1 MFKKNRIH
9 WKIVNLTKT
18 AATVGLIILIH
29 LLFSFGLEGQGFLK
43 VRQIVI
49 EGNHYTRDHII
60 FKELDFSSGDTL
72 FLDKLYNR
80 LDINRKRVL
89 NTGLFNHVEINVTD
103 WDVEKM
109 EATIVIKGIEN
120 WFYYPVPIL
129 ELGDRSVN
137 EWIYQHGAALNRL
150 NLGIS
155 FMHINLTGNAD
166 KLKLTFHRG
175 FTQKYE
181 LDYYFPYLDGKQTLG
196 AFFNTLYVTHNN
208 LEYITRENQLVFTGK
223 DPGKT
228 HLTRFRMRFGLQ
240 LRRNQKYKHTLLAEY
255 HHKTISDSIVGL
267 NPRFFQLNETNIR
280 HFSLIYRMLYNNVD
294 FNLYPTSGNKVFLE
308 LKKEGIGV
316 WDDLNYFQVTAG
328 YEQHFKYNEN
338 FSTQLKLKGR
348 YSLYDDRGIPYHYG
362 KALGYFGDIITG
374 YHLYVIDGP
383 HYGYL
388 QTTQKWKLLN
398 TNYDLG
404 RYMPLKNFKV
414 MALQAYLGFHGDL
427 AYVYQPWQT
436 EHNPY
441 NNRLLYGLGLS
452 FDLIVFQNYFFSL
465 EANVNH
471 LGQPGIF
478 LGGSNTFM

>member
-1 MFKKNRIH
+1 MYKA
-9 WKIVNLTKT
+9 KT
-18 AATVGLIILIH
+18 AKTNSLSIYKKGLLRIFFAWAFF
-29 LLFSFGLEGQGFLK
+29 FSACLMHGQGFLTVK
-43 VRQIVI
+43 NIVI
-49 EGNHYTRDHII
+49 EGQHYTREHII
-60 FKELDFSSGDTL
+60 LKELDFKPGDTL
-72 FLDKLYNR
+72 FLDNLYKR
-80 LDINRKRVL
+80 LDFNRKRVL
-89 NTGLFNHVEINVTD
+89 STGLFNQISLNVTE
-103 WDVEKM
+103 WDMEKK
-109 EATIVIKGIEN
+109 EAVVVIKGIEN

-137 EWIYQHGAALNRL
+137 EWVYQHGAALNRL
-150 NLGIS
+150 NLGVS

-166 KLKLTFHRG
+166 KLRLIFHTG

-181 LDYYFPYLDGKQTLG
+181 LDYTFPYLDKKHTLG

-208 LEYITRENQLVFTGK
+208 LEYITRDNQLVFTGK

-228 HLTRFRMRFGLQ
+228 HLTRFRIRTGFHY
-240 LRRNQKYKHTLLAEY
+240 RKNQKIRHTILAEY

-267 NPRFFQLNETNIR
+267 NPHFFQLNEKEID
-280 HFSLIYRMLYNNVD
+280 HFTFIYRMLFNNVD
-294 FNLYPTSGNKVFLE
+294 FNLYPTSGNKLFLE
-308 LKKEGIGV
+308 MRKEGTGAA
-316 WDDLNYFQVTAG
+316 DGLHYFQLTAG
-328 YEQHFKYNEN
+328 YEQHFKYNDHL
-338 FSTQLKLKGR
+338 STQIKLKGR
-348 YSLYDDRGIPYHYG
+348 YSLSDERGIPYHYS

-404 RYMPLKNFKV
+404 KYMPLKNFKL
-414 MALQAYLGFHGDL
+414 MAFQAYLGFHGDV
-427 AYVYQPWQT
+427 AYVHQQ
-436 EHNPY
+436 EGNGLNSF

-452 FDLIVFQNYFFSL
+452 LDLIVFQNYFFSI
-465 EANVNH
+465 EANINH